1 MSNMIFCIALL
12 LVAMQSLSIAYP
24 FKDVSK
30 QVGLVHPFGKLKKYG
45 GPAIADLDGDG
56 YPDLIF
62 CHHGPTRIQLYFNN
76 GDGTFRLSKKII
88 AGDSHG
94 LNPIRLS
101 PHDRYMHFV
110 LSRGGSYGKKPT
122 PPIVFRITPN
132 RDVVVEETNRSPDF
146 ANTRGRGRSMI
157 FTSLQKDKKSRHR
170 PDAVALNAGGSHYV
184 FQVTG
189 NNVFQQRK
197 TSYDFAH
204 SRSSFGAVT
213 DIDNDGQ
220 MEIVKLGHLSVWKV
234 KRNYF
239 LENISKK
246 VLPSNPSILAAT
258 SFAEFD
264 YDNDGKWD
272 LIVTQSATNNLRWRQ
287 RIKNS
292 QLRPNVL
299 LKNVGGRYVART
311 KSAGIPSFGGKAEC
325 SGVTVGDFDNDGCVD
340 IFITRYYSSPAMVL
354 LKNLCNGKFKAV
366 PHGFGRHRGVPG
378 TMATAVDYDLDGRL
392 DLVVAEGDWDLEG
405 KGGNYRVIRNVI
417 NNGNSFLLVRVKNAP
432 GFKATSLHA
441 VVTVTT
447 HDGVKMMRRVGS
459 PGTTVSVSYIETVHF
474 GLGKRNSVRF
484 VEVAWVN
491 GSRERKMFVSANSRL
506 SFGVGY

>member
-1 MSNMIFCIALL
+1 MILCIALV
-12 LVAMQSLSIAYP
+12 LVALQSLSIAYP
-24 FKDVSK
+24 FRDVSM
-30 QVGLVHPFGKLKKYG
+30 QAGLVRPLGKRKKYG
-45 GPAIADLDGDG
+45 GPALADLDGDG
-56 YPDLIF
+56 YPDLLF
-62 CHHGPTRIQLYFNN
+62 CHHGPKRIQLYFNN
-76 GDGTFRLSKKII
+76 GDGTFTLSKKLIS
-88 AGDSHG
+88 GDTHG

-110 LSRGGSYGKKPT
+110 LSRGGAYGKIPT

-146 ANTRGRGRSMI
+146 GHTRGRGRSVI
-157 FTSLQKDKKSRHR
+157 FTSLRTDKKSRIR
-170 PDAVALNAGGSHYV
+170 PDAVSLNAGGTHYV

-189 NNVFQQRK
+189 NRVFQERQ
-197 TSYDFAH
+197 TSNDFAH
-204 SRSSFGAVT
+204 SGSTFGAVT

-220 MEIVKLGHLSVWKV
+220 MEIVELGHLSVWKV
-234 KRNYF
+234 QRNYF

-246 VLPSNPSILAAT
+246 VLPADPAILAAT

-287 RIKNS
+287 RVKNS
-292 QLRPNVL
+292 IPRPNVL
-299 LKNVGGRYVART
+299 LKNVGGRYVTRT
-311 KSAGIPSFGGKAEC
+311 KSARIPAFGGMSES

-340 IFITRYYSSPAMVL
+340 IFITRYYHSPAMVL
-354 LKNLCNGKFKAV
+354 LKNLCNGKFKVV
-366 PHGFGRHRGVPG
+366 PHGFGRQRGVPG
-378 TMATAVDYDLDGRL
+378 TMVTAVDYDLDGRL
-392 DLVVAEGDWDLEG
+392 DLVVAEGDWDLED
-405 KGGNYRVIRNVI
+405 KGGNYRIIRNVI

-432 GFKATSLHA
+432 GFTVTSLHA
-441 VVTVTT
+441 VVTVFT

-474 GLGKRNSVRF
+474 GLGKRKSVRS
-484 VEVAWVN
+484 VEVVWVD
-491 GSRERKMFVSANSRL
+491 GSRARKMFVSAKSRL